1 VLRGHFVKRGEYVTN
16 QLKSARESAGLTQAE
31 AAQIVRIPY
40 RTYQRWEAN
49 ERLLSVD
56 KFFRALKA
64 LQEAK

>member
-1 VLRGHFVKRGEYVTN
+1 VTT

>member
-1 VLRGHFVKRGEYVTN
+1 MTN
-16 QLKSARESAGLTQAE
+16 QLKSAREAVGLTQAE
-31 AAQIVRIPY
+31 AAQLVGIPY

-49 ERLLSVD
+49 EGMLSVD

>member
-1 VLRGHFVKRGEYVTN
+1 MTN
-16 QLKSARESAGLTQAE
+16 QLKSARESAGLTQSE
-31 AAQIVRIPY
+31 AAQVVGILL

-49 ERLLSVD
+49 EGMLSVD